1 MLRKKNAE
9 IEAKRIAD
17 EEEAA
22 KDKEEEEETED
33 DENVEKEVEKN
44 TVELANEADTKSVE
58 ELFAILKSKKKPV
71 EQPRK
76 KTDKEAKEKEA
87 KKGNM

>member
-1 MLRKKNAE
+1 MTKSVKFSTFL
-9 IEAKRIAD
+9 
-17 EEEAA
+17 
-22 KDKEEEEETED
+22 D

-44 TVELANEADTKSVE
+44 VVELANEAATKSVE
-58 ELFAILKSKKKPV
+58 ELFVILESKKKPA

-87 KKGNM
+87 KKGKM